1 MTLSFRHA
9 LTALALTAAVALS
22 SAPGAAQNLF
32 EPVIKVNDQSIT
44 RYELQ
49 QRARLMQLFRA
60 PGNPEEVARSQ
71 LIEDRLKMD
80 AARANGI
87 VLADEDLNL
96 GIEEFA
102 SRANMNGEQMLR
114 ALDGAGVSAS
124 TLRDFVRAGV
134 TWREL
139 SRAKFASQVSV
150 TEDDLERA
158 QAALSG
164 GSSNVRVLLSEII
177 MPAPPSQAAAV
188 TERATRIAA
197 VTTEAEFSANARRYS
212 ASRTK
217 GRGGRMDW
225 VPLTNLPPQL
235 RPIILALAP
244 GEVTAPLPLQGAIA
258 LFQLRDIEELDVP
271 TPEYGAIEYATYY
284 IPGGRTDQ
292 ALARARQID
301 ADTDTC
307 DDLYGVAYG
316 QPPEVL
322 ERTSLPPA
330 EIPQDIAIELAQ
342 LDPGET
348 SANLTR
354 SDGKLLAMVM
364 LCGRSAAL
372 DGEGPSEQDLT
383 LFITNRRLESFAN
396 GYLEE
401 LKAEARIV
409 ERE

>member
-9 LTALALTAAVALS
+9 LTALAFTAAVALS

-102 SRANMNGEQMLR
+102 SRANMNGEQMIR

-139 SRAKFASQVSV
+139 SRAKFAAQVSV

-372 DGEGPSEQDLT
+372 DGEAPSEQDLT

>member
-1 MTLSFRHA
+1 MTLSFRHT

-22 SAPGAAQNLF
+22 STPGAAQNLF